1 MNKIFRLV
9 YISEAHHEV
18 CYTDLENI
26 LFSARNRNSKLDITG
41 ILIHKDDFFIQLLEG
56 SESHVKEVLSLIIKD
71 RRHKHLRVIKEWTS
85 ETPRYFEKWS
95 MSFVDGDLEEKTH
108 PFIQQ
113 IFSDIMLIDVPNEAQ
128 LQNFFISISDHDIQ
142 LK

>member
-1 MNKIFRLV
+1 MNEVFRLV
-9 YISEAHHEV
+9 YISEAHQEV

-56 SESHVKEVLSLIIKD
+56 TEAHVKEVLSLIIKD

-85 ETPRYFEKWS
+85 TVPRYFDKWA

-113 IFSDIMLIDVPNEAQ
+113 LFSDIMLIDIPSEAQ
-128 LQNFFISISDHDIQ
+128 LQNFFSSLSDHGIQ